1 MNSTLRSIQHTIGNQ
16 PLKWPALGSA
26 DKYTTLLPLVWSIK
40 PVFHLEFFRK
50 KRFFAK
56 VSLVSECFRS
66 KKSRIQ
72 SYLLFSNEK
81 KSLPMKKIASGKP
94 LFRSSMSTR
103 ISKILSKYPPHHA
116 FNFEAMKWRWTNFQ
130 MRVALDTPGNPAKQI
145 RSLTWNTENRQDAI
159 SDF

>member
-1 MNSTLRSIQHTIGNQ
+1 MLRSIQHTIGNQ

-26 DKYTTLLPLVWSIK
+26 DKYTTLLPLVWRIK

-50 KRFFAK
+50 KRVFAK
-56 VSLVSECFRS
+56 FSLVSDCFRS

-81 KSLPMKKIASGKP
+81 SRFLWKK
-94 LFRSSMSTR
+94 LQVENQF
-103 ISKILSKYPPHHA
+103 LDQVCQQ
-116 FNFEAMKWRWTNFQ
+116 ELQ
-130 MRVALDTPGNPAKQI
+130 VALDTPGNPAKQI